1 MRVMALDLGNTRTGI
16 AVSDPTER
24 VATPVRTMST
34 ADIIAN
40 GAVWRRM
47 LEDWEPEMLV
57 CGLPLTLSGEE
68 GPQAASLRERAGQ
81 IASRAGLPL
90 AFADERLSSV
100 AAQRIL
106 REKGLTEKDMRG
118 KVDMIAASIFLQTW
132 LDARAVQAARDA
144 APSSPENEAETQ
156 QEGIQP

>member
-1 MRVMALDLGNTRTGI
+1 MRIMALDLGNTRTGI

-81 IASRAGLPL
+81 IASRAGLPATSAPARTLSTQRSSQELMNALRSLRKGRDL
-90 AFADERLSSV
+90 AMGNISPGAICGWLQWE
-100 AAQRIL
+100 L
-106 REKGLTEKDMRG
+106 R
-118 KVDMIAASIFLQTW
+118 
-132 LDARAVQAARDA
+132 
-144 APSSPENEAETQ
+144 
-156 QEGIQP
+156 